1 MVTKK
6 KIIFMES
13 FHGIDNKNI
22 ILLMGRV
29 FLLCTEVCLL
39 MVY

>member
-1 MVTKK
+1 
-6 KIIFMES
+6 MES

-22 ILLMGRV
+22 RLLMDRV

-39 MVY
+39 MAY

>member
-1 MVTKK
+1 
-6 KIIFMES
+6 MES

-22 ILLMGRV
+22 ILLMDRI
-29 FLLCTEVCLL
+29 FLLCTEVRLL

>member
-1 MVTKK
+1 
-6 KIIFMES
+6 MES

-22 ILLMGRV
+22 RLLMDGV